1 MIPADLP
8 PLFNQVFNHLW
19 QSTLFAAAAGL
30 LTLALRNTHA
40 RARYWIWL
48 TASVKFLIPFSL
60 LVGIGSHIEWRTGTA
75 TSQPEWSLLME
86 QVSQPFAAPAVRSSA
101 PAAAL
106 PPRRIRF
113 QLFYFAA
120 WTCGFVAVV
129 FSWWLRWRRIHV
141 AAREASPLKLALPIE
156 VMSSPALLEPGVFGI
171 RKPVLLLPEGI
182 TDRLTPAQ
190 WFLRCRLIVSKSISR
205 TTDQID

>member
-1 MIPADLP
+1 MIPAYLP

-40 RARYWIWL
+40 QARYWLWL

-86 QVSQPFAAPAVRSSA
+86 QVGQPFAAPAVRSSA

-106 PPRRIRF
+106 PASANPIPTV
-113 QLFYFAA
+113 LFAA
-120 WTCGFVAVV
+120 WAFGFVAVV
-129 FSWWLRWRRIHV
+129 FCLWLRWRRIHA
-141 AAREASPLKLALPIE
+141 AARA
-156 VMSSPALLEPGVFGI
+156 
-171 RKPVLLLPEGI
+171 
-182 TDRLTPAQ
+182 RLH
-190 WFLRCRLIVSKSISR
+190 R
-205 TTDQID
+205 